1 MANEKWFAIV
11 NPKAG
16 KGRAVADWPRISWML
31 TDAGVEFDHVFTQK
45 KYHAIELTVRAIR
58 NGYRKIISV
67 GGDGTLNEI
76 VNGIF
81 IQKEV
86 GTTEVL
92 LAMMPLGI
100 GNDWIRMYGI
110 PRTYA
115 DAIDAIKFGRSF
127 LQDVG
132 LVKYYE
138 ARVHHERYFANAVG
152 IGFDGYVAIGF
163 NRLKDAGK
171 KSKWLYVF
179 SMIRSVLSYRASKV
193 AMRIDD
199 ESLSD
204 DIYSITLGVGKYN
217 GGGMIQMPNA
227 IANDGLLDITV
238 IRKISGLN
246 VLWNMS
252 ILYNGTIH
260 KHPRIS
266 GHQGRDISIHSL
278 PQIPIEVDGESVG
291 FSPFDISVI
300 SKGINVIVGKDFN
313 ELE

>member
-1 MANEKWFAIV
+1 MANDKWFAIV

-16 KGRAVADWPRISWML
+16 KGRAVVDWPRISWML
-31 TDAGVEFDHVFTQK
+31 TDAGIDFDHVFTQK
-45 KYHAIELTVRAIR
+45 KYHAVELTVRAIR

-67 GGDGTLNEI
+67 GCDGTLNEI

-81 IQKEV
+81 IQQEV
-86 GTTEVL
+86 KTTDVL

-115 DAIDAIKFGRSF
+115 DATIAIKESHSF

-132 LVKYYE
+132 MVKYYE
-138 ARVHHERYFANAVG
+138 AKVHHTRYFANAVG

-163 NRLKDAGK
+163 NRLKEAGK
-171 KSKWLYVF
+171 KSKWLYVI
-179 SMIRSVLSYRASKV
+179 SMIKSVLRYRATKV
-193 AMRIDD
+193 ALRIDD
-199 ESLSD
+199 EKISD
-204 DIYSITLGVGKYN
+204 DVYSITLGIGKYN
-217 GGGMIQMPNA
+217 GGGMIQLPNA
-227 IANDGLLDITV
+227 VANDGLLDLTL

-246 VLWNMS
+246 VLWNMP

-260 KHPRIS
+260 KHSRIT
-266 GHQGRDISIHSL
+266 GHRGKEISIHSI

-291 FSPFDISVI
+291 YSPFDISVVPR
-300 SKGINVIVGKDFN
+300 GINVVVGKDFN
-313 ELE
+313 PAL

>member
-1 MANEKWFAIV
+1 MTNGKWFAIV

-16 KGRAVADWPRISWML
+16 KGRAVVDWPRISWML

-45 KYHAIELTVRAIR
+45 KYHAVELTVRAIR

-86 GTTEVL
+86 ATTDVL

-127 LQDVG
+127 FQDVG
-132 LVKYYE
+132 LVKFYE
-138 ARVHHERYFANAVG
+138 AKVHHERYFANAVG

-171 KSKWLYVF
+171 KSKWLYVI
-179 SMIRSVLSYRASKV
+179 SMIKSVLTYKSTKV
-193 AMRIDD
+193 ALRIDD
-199 ESLSD
+199 DTISD

-217 GGGMIQMPNA
+217 GGGMIQLPNA
-227 IANDGLLDITV
+227 IANDGLLDVTI

-246 VLWNMS
+246 VLWNAP
-252 ILYNGTIH
+252 ILYNGHIH
-260 KHPRIS
+260 RHSRIS
-266 GHQGRDISIHSL
+266 AHRGSDILIHSM

-300 SKGINVIVGKDFN
+300 SKGINVIVGKNFN
-313 ELE
+313 EME

>member
-1 MANEKWFAIV
+1 MANGKWFAIV

-16 KGRAVADWPRISWML
+16 KGRAVVDWPRISWML

-45 KYHAIELTVRAIR
+45 KYHAVELTVRAIR
-58 NGYRKIISV
+58 SGYRKIISV

-86 GTTEVL
+86 ATTDVL

-132 LVKYYE
+132 LVKFYE
-138 ARVHHERYFANAVG
+138 AKVHHERYFANAVG

-163 NRLKDAGK
+163 NRLKEAGK
-171 KSKWLYVF
+171 KSKWLYVI
-179 SMIRSVLSYRASKV
+179 SMIKSVLTYKASKV
-193 AMRIDD
+193 AMRIDGDPISD
-199 ESLSD
+199 E
-204 DIYSITLGVGKYN
+204 IYSITLGVGKYN

-227 IANDGLLDITV
+227 IANDGLLDVTI

-246 VLWNMS
+246 VLWNMP
-252 ILYNGTIH
+252 ILYNGHIH
-260 KHPRIS
+260 RHSRIT
-266 GHQGRDISIHSL
+266 GHRGSDIAIHSI

-291 FSPFDISVI
+291 YSPFDISVVA
-300 SKGINVIVGKDFN
+300 KGINVIVGRDFN
-313 ELE
+313 EME

>member
-1 MANEKWFAIV
+1 MANDKWFAIV

-16 KGRAVADWPRISWML
+16 KGRAVVDWPRISWML
-31 TDAGVEFDHVFTQK
+31 TDAGIDFDHVFTQK
-45 KYHAIELTVRAIR
+45 KYHAVELTVRAIR

-81 IQKEV
+81 IQQEV
-86 GTTEVL
+86 KTTDVL

-115 DAIDAIKFGRSF
+115 DATIAIKESHSF

-132 LVKYYE
+132 MVKYYE
-138 ARVHHERYFANAVG
+138 AKVHHTRYFANAVG

-163 NRLKDAGK
+163 NRLKEAGK
-171 KSKWLYVF
+171 KSKWLYVI
-179 SMIRSVLSYRASKV
+179 SMIKSVLTYRATKV
-193 AMRIDD
+193 ALRIDD
-199 ESLSD
+199 EKISD
-204 DIYSITLGVGKYN
+204 DVYSITLGIGKYN
-217 GGGMIQMPNA
+217 GGGMIQLPNA
-227 IANDGLLDITV
+227 VANDGLLDLTL

-246 VLWNMS
+246 VLWNMP

-260 KHPRIS
+260 KHSRIT
-266 GHQGRDISIHSL
+266 GHRGKEISIHSI

-291 FSPFDISVI
+291 YSPFDISVVPR
-300 SKGINVIVGKDFN
+300 GINVVVGKDFN
-313 ELE
+313 PGL